1 LQFADFDRLQR
12 DLRSNMRSLES
23 SLNESA
29 SLRPGHAD
37 QKARL
42 AEAERRLDT
51 ELRPFTAQLK
61 SRAEAIQRLLPSDA
75 ALRSDLDD
83 RLEGTKRTMEE
94 LGLKLAS
101 VKRAAQVRMKMGLG
115 ESFAKKKVEIQAPLL
130 LHFFAFFL
138 FPSSLL
144 HSTNH

>member
-1 LQFADFDRLQR
+1 
-12 DLRSNMRSLES
+12 MRSLES

-51 ELRPFTAQLK
+51 ELRPFTVQLK

-83 RLEGTKRTMEE
+83 RLEGTKRAMEE

-115 ESFAKKKVEIQAPLL
+115 
-130 LHFFAFFL
+130 
-138 FPSSLL
+138 
-144 HSTNH
+144 